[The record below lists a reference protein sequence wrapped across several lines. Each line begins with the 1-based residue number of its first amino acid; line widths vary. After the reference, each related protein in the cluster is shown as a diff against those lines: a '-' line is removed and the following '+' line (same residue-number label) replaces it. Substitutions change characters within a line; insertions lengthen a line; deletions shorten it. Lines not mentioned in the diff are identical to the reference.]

1 MNLQEAQ
8 SYIRD
13 LIRYDYE
20 QSGNRPTSIRLIGRT
35 YNQMLAIAN
44 PFNMT
49 TIAWLEKTCNVEII
63 NVDAVKELPQLSYL
77 DILDRL

>member
-20 QSGNRPTSIRLIGRT
+20 QSGNRPTSIRLIERT

-49 TIAWLEKTCNVEII
+49 TIAWLEKTCNVEI
-63 NVDAVKELPQLSYL
+63 VKASDVKSLNYL

>member
-20 QSGNRPTSIRLIGRT
+20 QSGNRPTSIRLIERT

-49 TIAWLEKTCNVEII
+49 TIAWLEKTCNVEIVKAS
-63 NVDAVKELPQLSYL
+63 NVKSLSYL

>member
-8 SYIRD
+8 SYIRN
-13 LIRYDYE
+13 LIRVGKRR
-20 QSGNRPTSIRLIGRT
+20 GNRPTSIRLIERT

-63 NVDAVKELPQLSYL
+63 NVNAVKELPQLNYL

>member
-13 LIRYDYE
+13 LIRSLYE
-20 QSGNRPTSIRLIGRT
+20 QSGNRPTSIRLIERT

-49 TIAWLEKTCNVEII
+49 TIAWLEKTCNVEI
-63 NVDAVKELPQLSYL
+63 VKASDVKSLNYL

>member
-8 SYIRD
+8 SFIRN

-20 QSGNRPTSIRLIGRT
+20 QSGNRPTLIRLTGRT
-35 YNQMLAIAN
+35 YNKMLAITN

-63 NVDAVKELPQLSYL
+63 NVDAVKELPQLNYL
-77 DILDRL
+77 DILNAL

>member
-20 QSGNRPTSIRLIGRT
+20 QSGNRPTSIRLIERT

-63 NVDAVKELPQLSYL
+63 NVNAVKELPQLNYL

>member
-8 SYIRD
+8 EYIRN
-13 LIRYDYE
+13 LIRYVYE
-20 QSGNRPTSIRLIGRT
+20 QSRNRPTSIRLRGRT

-49 TIAWLEKTCNVEII
+49 TIAWLEETCNVEII
-63 NVDAVKELPQLSYL
+63 NVDAVKELPQLNYL
-77 DILDRL
+77 DILNAL

>member
-13 LIRYDYE
+13 LIRSLYE
-20 QSGNRPTSIRLIGRT
+20 KSGNRPTSIRLIERT

-49 TIAWLEKTCNVEII
+49 TIAWLEKTCNVEI
-63 NVDAVKELPQLSYL
+63 VRKSEVKSLNYL

>member
-13 LIRYDYE
+13 LIRSLYE
-20 QSGNRPTSIRLIGRT
+20 KSGNRPTSIRLIGRT

-63 NVDAVKELPQLSYL
+63 NVDAVKELPQLNYL

>member
-8 SYIRD
+8 SYIRN
-13 LIRYDYE
+13 LIRVGE
-20 QSGNRPTSIRLIGRT
+20 RRGNRPTSIRLIERT

-49 TIAWLEKTCNVEII
+49 TIAWLEKTCNVEI
-63 NVDAVKELPQLSYL
+63 VKASDVKSLNYL

>member
-8 SYIRD
+8 SYIRN
-13 LIRYDYE
+13 LIRVGE
-20 QSGNRPTSIRLIGRT
+20 RRGNRPTSIRLIERT

-49 TIAWLEKTCNVEII
+49 TIAWLEKTCNVEI
-63 NVDAVKELPQLSYL
+63 VRKSEVKSLNYL
-77 DILDRL
+77 DILDKL

>member
-20 QSGNRPTSIRLIGRT
+20 QSGNRPTSIRLIERT

-49 TIAWLEKTCNVEII
+49 TIAWLEKTCNVEI
-63 NVDAVKELPQLSYL
+63 VKHLMLNHLITLTY
-77 DILDRL
+77 

>member
-1 MNLQEAQ
+1 
-8 SYIRD
+8 
-13 LIRYDYE
+13 
-20 QSGNRPTSIRLIGRT
+20 
-35 YNQMLAIAN
+35 MLAIAN

-63 NVDAVKELPQLSYL
+63 NVDAVKELPQLNYL

>member
-13 LIRYDYE
+13 LIRSLYE
-20 QSGNRPTSIRLIGRT
+20 KSGNRPTSIRLIGRT

-49 TIAWLEKTCNVEII
+49 TIAWLEKTCNVEI
-63 NVDAVKELPQLSYL
+63 VKASDVKSLNYL

>member
-20 QSGNRPTSIRLIGRT
+20 ESGNRPTSIRLIGRT

-63 NVDAVKELPQLSYL
+63 NVNAVKELPQLNYL

>member
-8 SYIRD
+8 R
-13 LIRYDYE
+13 LIRHLIKYE
-20 QSGNRPTSIRLIGRT
+20 EYVNNWVRPTSITLIEDR
-35 YNQMLAIAN
+35 YDEIAKLSN

-49 TIAWLEKTCNVEII
+49 TIAWLEKTCNITIVRKSE
-63 NVDAVKELPQLSYL
+63 VKSLNYL

>member
-13 LIRYDYE
+13 LIRVGE
-20 QSGNRPTSIRLIGRT
+20 RRGNRPTSIRLIERT
-35 YNQMLAIAN
+35 YNQMLTIAN

-49 TIAWLEKTCNVEII
+49 TIAWLEKTCNVTI
-63 NVDAVKELPQLSYL
+63 VKASDVKSLNYL
-77 DILDRL
+77 DILDKL

>member
-49 TIAWLEKTCNVEII
+49 TIAWLEKTCNVEI
-63 NVDAVKELPQLSYL
+63 VKASDVKSLSYL

>member
-20 QSGNRPTSIRLIGRT
+20 ESGNRPTSIRLIGRT

-49 TIAWLEKTCNVEII
+49 TIAWLEKTCNVEI
-63 NVDAVKELPQLSYL
+63 VKASDVKSLNYL

>member
-20 QSGNRPTSIRLIGRT
+20 ESGNRPTSIRLIERT

-49 TIAWLEKTCNVEII
+49 TIAWLEKTCNVEI
-63 NVDAVKELPQLSYL
+63 VKASDVKSLNYL

>member
-8 SYIRD
+8 SYIRN
-13 LIRYDYE
+13 LIRVGE
-20 QSGNRPTSIRLIGRT
+20 RRGNRPTSIRLIERT

-49 TIAWLEKTCNVEII
+49 TIAWLEKTCNVEI
-63 NVDAVKELPQLSYL
+63 VRKSEVKSLNYL

>member
-49 TIAWLEKTCNVEII
+49 TIAWLEKTCNVEI
-63 NVDAVKELPQLSYL
+63 VKASDVKSLNYL

>member
-8 SYIRD
+8 SYIRN
-13 LIRYDYE
+13 LIRVGE
-20 QSGNRPTSIRLIGRT
+20 RRGNRPTSIRLIERT

-49 TIAWLEKTCNVEII
+49 TIAWLEKTCNVTI
-63 NVDAVKELPQLSYL
+63 VKASDVKSLSYL

>member
-20 QSGNRPTSIRLIGRT
+20 QSGNRPTSIRLIERT

-49 TIAWLEKTCNVEII
+49 TIAWLEKTCNVEI
-63 NVDAVKELPQLSYL
+63 VKAYDVKSLNYL

>member
-8 SYIRD
+8 SYVRD

-20 QSGNRPTSIRLIGRT
+20 QSGNRPTSIRLIERT

-49 TIAWLEKTCNVEII
+49 TIAWLEKTCNVEI
-63 NVDAVKELPQLSYL
+63 VKASDVKSLNYL

>member
-8 SYIRD
+8 SYIRN
-13 LIRYDYE
+13 LIRVGDRR
-20 QSGNRPTSIRLIGRT
+20 GNRPTSIRLIERT

-49 TIAWLEKTCNVEII
+49 TIAWLEKTCNVTI
-63 NVDAVKELPQLSYL
+63 VKASDVKSLSYL
-77 DILDRL
+77 YILDRL

>member
-8 SYIRD
+8 SYIRN

-20 QSGNRPTSIRLIGRT
+20 QSGNRPTSIRLIERT

-49 TIAWLEKTCNVEII
+49 TIAWLEKTCNVEI
-63 NVDAVKELPQLSYL
+63 VKASDVKSLNYL